1 MIELFEKKD
10 ERELYEKLIIVEET
24 VINLIKSKDYKK
36 VLTLLS
42 TFDHEIENFF
52 ENVVINVADENIK
65 TNRLNL
71 CNKVRKIMHS
81 VACFGHFNV

>member
-24 VINLIKSKDYKK
+24 VNNLIKSKDYKK

-42 TFDHEIENFF
+42 TFDNEIENFF
-52 ENVVINVADENIK
+52 ENVVINVADKNIK
-65 TNRLNL
+65 TNHIFCYSTGLGPLLL
-71 CNKVRKIMHS
+71 CT
-81 VACFGHFNV
+81 FGGDVCK

>member
-24 VINLIKSKDYKK
+24 VNNLIKSKDYKK

-42 TFDHEIENFF
+42 TFDNEIENFF
-52 ENVVINVADENIK
+52 
-65 TNRLNL
+65 
-71 CNKVRKIMHS
+71 
-81 VACFGHFNV
+81 